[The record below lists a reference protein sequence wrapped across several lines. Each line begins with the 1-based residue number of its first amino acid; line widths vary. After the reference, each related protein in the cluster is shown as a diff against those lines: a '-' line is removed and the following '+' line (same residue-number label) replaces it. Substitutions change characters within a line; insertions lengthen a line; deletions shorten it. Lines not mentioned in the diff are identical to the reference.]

1 MSAQSDIAWYKG
13 LAIKKKWKK
22 EKWDTG
28 AAQDCCMLPRKDDIK
43 YKHSPKLMDVII
55 NYEKDALQ
63 MLHEGHMKQDKNI
76 NERAVQ
82 HCWVQRLRN
91 KKKAKKKRD
100 TGAAQNCRML
110 PRKDDVKCGRCPE
123 LMDVISVQTM
133 SYRETKIQ
141 SCANLPSH
149 RHLSCRNSRWGQYTV
164 AQVTSATSWLP
175 DDRESDQRGNV
186 MHARWG
192 ESHWSVK
199 RSPWRR
205 NTIGDM
211 HRFCGRRWETQKKN
225 ISWQKT

>member
-1 MSAQSDIAWYKG
+1 MTTRQPLKKYISLLFVLTTRRTRCSCRTWNTWRRIKISMSAQSNIAGYKG
-13 LAIKKKWKK
+13 FAIKK
-22 EKWDTG
+22 T
-28 AAQDCCMLPRKDDIK
+28 
-43 YKHSPKLMDVII
+43 
-55 NYEKDALQ
+55 
-63 MLHEGHMKQDKNI
+63 
-76 NERAVQ
+76 
-82 HCWVQRLRN
+82 
-91 KKKAKKKRD
+91 KAKKKRN
-100 TGAAQNCRML
+100 TVAAQNCRML

-123 LMDVISVQTM
+123 WMDVISVQTM

-211 HRFCGRRWETQKKN
+211 HRFCGRRWKTKK